1 MADISPALYPLR
13 NRFIEM
19 SVQRS
24 VELSE
29 LQQRVQKRLDPEAA
43 LGEIGEIVH
52 KISGVAATLGFAEWG
67 RLAAELD
74 RTIHSFRT
82 RQTSL
87 DEAWRLAEPSL
98 STLIEVMDR

>member
-98 STLIEVMDR
+98 STLIEAMDR

>member
-24 VELSE
+24 SE
-29 LQQRVQKRLDPEAA
+29 LAQLRQRVQLRHDPEAA

-52 KISGVAATLGFAEWG
+52 KISGVAATLGFADWG

-87 DEAWRLAEPSL
+87 DDAWQLAEPSL
-98 STLIEVMDR
+98 GTLIDAMVR